1 MVIEDIIKELRA
13 ELKRI
18 DKLILALDGLNTV
31 RRRGRPPKLLLEL
44 RAQAA
49 KEEAAAGAGAGKRGK
64 KPTAGPKRA
73 ARKKRAT
80 N

>member
-49 KEEAAAGAGAGKRGK
+49 MEEAAAGPGRANAGK
-64 KPTAGPKRA
+64 TAGKGEKRA
-73 ARKKRAT
+73 ARKKREA

>member
-18 DKLILALDGLNTV
+18 DKLILALDSLNTV
-31 RRRGRPPKLLLEL
+31 RRRGHPPKLLLEL

-49 KEEAAAGAGAGKRGK
+49 KEEATANSGGAKRNKAA
-64 KPTAGPKRA
+64 PKG
-73 ARKKRAT
+73 KKRAVRKKKSD
-80 N
+80 

>member
-49 KEEAAAGAGAGKRGK
+49 KEEAAANAGTGKRSK
-64 KPTAGPKRA
+64 KPANGRKRA
-73 ARKKRAT
+73 ARKKRGS

>member
-18 DKLILALDGLNTV
+18 DKLILALDSLNTV

-44 RAQAA
+44 RAKAA
-49 KEEAAAGAGAGKRGK
+49 KEEAANTGKGTRNK
-64 KPTAGPKRA
+64 KAVNGRKRA
-73 ARKKRAT
+73 GRKKRDS

>member
-18 DKLILALDGLNTV
+18 DKLILALDSLNTV

-49 KEEAAAGAGAGKRGK
+49 KEEAAALPGREKRSK
-64 KPTAGPKRA
+64 KAAKGDKRPM
-73 ARKKRAT
+73 REKRESA
-80 N
+80 